1 MKKKIRRFESGI
13 ATKGIVEYDFNFFPK
28 VNFKDNNKVD
38 YHGERY
44 IFKFANGYGASI
56 IRHYGAYCDLDIWMP
71 IEKLRKYKPKEQRT
85 YEIGFLDSE
94 GSLSEAPFNKY
105 FDEDLVAGRL
115 NFKEINEVLEIIEK
129 L

>member
-13 ATKGIVEYDFNFFPK
+13 RTKGIYAYAYDWFPK
-28 VNFKDNNKVD
+28 MNIKTGEVD

>member
-44 IFKFANGYGASI
+44 IFKFPNGWGASV
-56 IRHYGAYCDLDIWMP
+56 IRHYGAYCDLNVMMP
-71 IEKLRKYKPKEQRT
+71 IEKIKEYKPKELRT
-85 YEIGFLDSE
+85 YEIGLLDKDGFLCRLTNWKWFNLDQVE
-94 GSLSEAPFNKY
+94 GYLDYKMINAVLKDIESL
-105 FDEDLVAGRL
+105 
-115 NFKEINEVLEIIEK
+115 
-129 L
+129 